1 MLEDVIIV
9 GVTMVLVEI
18 VKRLALRAGV
28 TEEATKQIIVPLAV
42 LGIAAGLNAL
52 NCYFF
57 GDPTALR
64 QAVAEGIKW
73 GAVAAGVYS
82 LGKSV
87 LGKS

>member
-18 VKRLALRAGV
+18 VKRLASRAGAS
-28 TEEATKQIIVPLAV
+28 EESVKQIVVPLGVLAV
-42 LGIAAGLNAL
+42 AAGLNAA

-57 GDPTALR
+57 GDPTGLR
-64 QAVAEGIKW
+64 QAVAEGIKQ

-82 LGKSV
+82 LGKAA